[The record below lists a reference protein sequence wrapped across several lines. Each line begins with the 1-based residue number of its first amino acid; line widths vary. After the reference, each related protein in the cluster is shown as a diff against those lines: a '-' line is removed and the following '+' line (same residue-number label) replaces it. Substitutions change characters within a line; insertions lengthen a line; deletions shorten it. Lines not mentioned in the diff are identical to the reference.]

1 VVEIMITP
9 DRYAV
14 VGYPVKHSRSPF
26 IHAMFA
32 KQTDQNLTYQMME
45 VAPQHLNLEVKK
57 FFEGG
62 GKGLNITVP
71 HKQAVRQS
79 TQFQTPRAEFAGAV
93 NTIILM
99 QDGSLLGDNTD
110 GVGLLNDLTQNLN
123 VNLRDSRILML
134 GAGGAARGVIAPLLQ
149 QAPTEVVIANRN
161 LDRADQLVEEFMT
174 LGPVSSVAFKDID
187 ATPFDFII
195 NATSASLQGEMPEL
209 PGGIIADHTLCYD
222 MAYAKDDTVFTRWAK
237 QRGAEKAVVGW
248 GMLVEQAAESFFLWR
263 GVRPDTKPVLEALMK
278 PVPKMAVVN

>member
-1 VVEIMITP
+1 MSAP

-32 KQTDQNLTYQMME
+32 KQCDQNISYQMME
-45 VAPQHLNLEVKK
+45 VLPQNLDLDVKK
-57 FFEGG
+57 FFESG

-79 TQFQTPRAEFAGAV
+79 TQFQTPRAELAGAV
-93 NTIILM
+93 NTIVLM

-110 GVGLLNDLTQNLN
+110 GVGLLTDLTQNLN
-123 VNLRDSRILML
+123 MSLQDTRILVL
-134 GAGGAARGVIAPLLQ
+134 GAGGAARGILAPLLQ
-149 QAPTEVVIANRN
+149 QAPTELVIANRN
-161 LDRADQLVEEFMT
+161 IQRADQLVEEFMT
-174 LGPVSSVAFKDID
+174 LGSLSSVAFADIE
-187 ATPFDFII
+187 AAPFDMVI

-209 PGGIIADHTLCYD
+209 PAGIIGENTLCYD
-222 MAYAKDDTVFTRWAK
+222 MAYSNGDTVFTRWAK
-237 QRGAEKAVVGW
+237 QQGAEQAVLGW

-263 GVRPDTKPVLEALMK
+263 GVRPDTKPVLEALLN
-278 PVPKMAVVN
+278 PAPKSPLSK